1 MSRGRGLGERLG
13 LAATGVALLLLGGG
27 ALLRGAGVFG
37 PEAAAR
43 PMVGGDLVAF
53 AGQRPW
59 FWPSLAAGGF
69 LLTVA
74 GLWWLVS
81 RLRPDTVRRR
91 VRLRAG
97 AGIVEVAGARVAR
110 PEAARV
116 CAHPRIR
123 RARAVVRGPAHRPWL
138 DLRLSACG
146 SAGLGELLALVGE
159 RAVPGLRAPA
169 RWPPARG
176 GAPGVGAGAG
186 TGGADVG
193 HVTPRRRGKPERPAD
208 SYGTLNGVPGR
219 EGRGPG
225 E

>member
-159 RAVPGLRAPA
+159 RAVPGLRAALALGRLPA
-169 RWPPARG
+169 VVRLGLAR
-176 GAPGVGAGAG
+176 
-186 TGGADVG
+186 
-193 HVTPRRRGKPERPAD
+193 E
-208 SYGTLNGVPGR
+208 
-219 EGRGPG
+219 RGPVVRTWATSHRVAEG
-225 E
+225 SRSAPPIHTAH